1 MSTTNAEFP
10 TQSHPA
16 TGRGYFVLEGYRL
29 VFDFTD
35 EGVDAINHLLRD
47 TEDSLERLFQKALGL
62 YRLTLDAQREGKFV
76 GSVIDPETAAERAS
90 RLRREEAAER
100 FGHIKETILLVV
112 VCAIGVAS
120 LVGAYAP
127 WLDVESKNKAHT
139 LLAMIASGAG
149 TYLFSRPAAR
159 AK

>member
-1 MSTTNAEFP
+1 MARKRSGLNKGYPVEFG
-10 TQSHPA
+10 A
-16 TGRGYFVLEGYRL
+16 VTGEVQ
-29 VFDFTD
+29 
-35 EGVDAINHLLRD
+35 
-47 TEDSLERLFQKALGL
+47 FQP
-62 YRLTLDAQREGKFV
+62 
-76 GSVIDPETAAERAS
+76 PETAAERAS

-100 FGHIKETILLVV
+100 FGHIKETVLLVV

-127 WLDVESKNKAHT
+127 WLDVESRNKAHT

-149 TYLFSRPAAR
+149 TYLFSRPTAR